1 MSQSNVIAKVISL
14 SGEAFARN
22 SAGKMRRLK
31 VGDVIREGES
41 VDAGDGGQAI
51 LKLADGRELSVRPG
65 EVVRLDAEV
74 AAPVKPDIADS
85 AVLSGTSGLQKI
97 AKALRSGGEL
107 DELIEED
114 EPAAGTPGRGNEGHT
129 FVELLRIV
137 ETVDSQATHRIDG
150 YGDRS
155 GTGEATSAVILGS
168 EMSITVEAPDNTND
182 NTPKI
187 IGQTELAAGS
197 SIILTVTD
205 SAGSVQILTA
215 LVAPDGSFSADVL
228 QALHDGVY
236 TVLASGRDLQG
247 NTAEGTDTGSVDTL
261 PPALSAQLD
270 SGSDTGVVGDN
281 VTQDKTPTIS
291 GTGEPGARID
301 ITMPGTGEHLTT
313 IVGPGGTWSLTPQQG
328 LAEGGASI
336 LVTATDSAG
345 NQSGQTLDITIDSV
359 VPIMPVISNATDD
372 VGSLQGVL
380 ANGAKTDDP
389 TPTLNGTGEIG
400 STIKVYDGT
409 NLLGSTVVDSNGTW
423 RFTPG
428 TGLAEGQHSFTVV
441 SVDAAGNQNGPS
453 NAYGLELDFTAPIAP
468 EITSVLDDVGTVQG
482 ALQPGATTD
491 DAKPEV
497 KGSAE
502 PGATVQV
509 YDGTTLLGSTVAGA
523 NGAWSFTPATPLVTG
538 LHNLTA
544 IAVDAAGN
552 PSLPSNAF
560 GFTLIG
566 SGAPAAPVI
575 VNVLDDVAP
584 IVGNVAKST
593 GVTNDANPEIKGTA
607 EAGSTVTVYDGT
619 TLLGSVVTDAKGN
632 WTYTPTTAL
641 LDGVHNITA
650 TATNAA
656 GNVSPRTGIYD
667 FTVDTTAPQ
676 APTITSVLD
685 DVGLVTGQITNGT
698 VTDDTT
704 PTVNGTG
711 EAGATIKLY
720 DGTTYLGST
729 LVGAT
734 GTWSYTPT
742 TALSNG
748 AHSLNAT
755 QTDVAGNTG
764 PVSGSVSFTID
775 TSTVTSPTITT
786 VQDDVGT
793 VQGAVAQSG
802 TTDDTKPTIVG
813 TAPAGTT
820 IHVYDGTVLLGSTVT
835 DAFGAWSYTPGTA
848 LGDGLHS
855 FTATA
860 TNAAGTVS
868 APTAAYAITIDTVQ
882 PIMPVISNATDDVG
896 SLQGVLT
903 NGAKTDD
910 PTPTL
915 NGTGE
920 IGSTIKVYDGTN
932 LLGST
937 VVDSNGTWRFTPGTG
952 LAEGQHSFTVVS
964 VDAAG
969 NQNGPSNAYGLE
981 LDFTAPAL
989 GDQSFSYAEN
999 QLAGAVIGAVL
1010 ATDAQGVTAY
1020 QFKWADN
1027 SFHSTS
1033 EDGFFSVNALGQIA
1047 LTASGAASRANDYET
1062 SANTWN
1068 YVVAALDAAGNY
1080 NLATLSL
1087 NESNLNDTAPVV
1099 GNALAVNVS
1108 EEGLSGAF
1116 ADTSGDPDTTD
1127 LLVATGTVP
1136 VSDPDGNGVMLT
1148 LSAPTNGL
1156 SSGGIALTWSGDGT
1170 SHLIGYGGA
1179 AGTTPIVDVTIDNS
1193 GHYKVTLLGPV
1204 DQAAGNDENILSVN
1218 FGVNAT
1224 DGTWTS
1230 SNSGAITVNIED
1242 DSPLAVPTST
1252 VVVGSTTVDS
1262 NLMFV
1267 LDLSGSMTTSS
1278 GMEGLDRLQATVAAI
1293 REVLEQYGSIGNTMV
1308 NITTFGSTA
1317 SSGTWMTVSQA
1328 ETFLDSVSANA
1339 GNTNY
1344 DAALAATMTAFSSNG
1359 KLTGSNVQ
1367 NVLYFLSDGAPNRGD
1382 GNSSQLVNSDGGGSD
1397 SGIQTAEQTLWTN
1410 FLSANDIN
1418 AFAIGLGTGV
1428 TVANM
1433 SPVAYDGINDQER
1446 DAISVTDMSTLSA
1459 TLTSLV
1465 QSTVSGSIMTTGGFG
1480 ADGGYLSALDYGN
1493 NTFSFDGQGTLVRS
1507 GSGTTAYTF
1516 DSATHVLSLKTAG
1529 GNFVIDM
1536 DTGIYSFLSSVGTA
1550 VTEEVFG
1557 YTMTDKDGDT
1567 ATAQFVIDFAIVGR
1581 APIARDDS
1589 VIVASGS
1596 AGGNAVTLEDAWL
1609 LWNDSVASG
1618 NPLSIESVSNATSHA
1633 GGLVVDAVSAASN
1646 GSGSFAYQLTDGV
1659 QSDDA
1664 SVAIATRNTT
1674 LLYGTG
1680 IDDIIVGDG
1689 DAETLRGYAGN
1700 DVLVGN
1706 GGNDYLYGGEGGDW
1720 LLGGAGND
1728 YLYGD
1733 AGDDRL
1739 VGGAGNDNLTGGAG
1753 ADLFV
1758 WNYADRGNP
1767 GSPATD
1773 TVTDFSTSTAGEA
1786 LDLRDLLQ
1794 GENHGIGIGN
1804 LASYLDITTSG
1815 SNTVIRIS
1823 SAGGFSNG
1831 GYASGAEDQRITLSG
1846 VNLYASY
1853 GVTAGDDA
1861 SLIQKLLD
1869 NAKLRVD

>member
-453 NAYGLELDFTAPIAP
+453 NAYGLELDFTAP
-468 EITSVLDDVGTVQG
+468 
-482 ALQPGATTD
+482 
-491 DAKPEV
+491 
-497 KGSAE
+497 
-502 PGATVQV
+502 
-509 YDGTTLLGSTVAGA
+509 
-523 NGAWSFTPATPLVTG
+523 
-538 LHNLTA
+538 
-544 IAVDAAGN
+544 
-552 PSLPSNAF
+552 
-560 GFTLIG
+560 
-566 SGAPAAPVI
+566 
-575 VNVLDDVAP
+575 
-584 IVGNVAKST
+584 
-593 GVTNDANPEIKGTA
+593 
-607 EAGSTVTVYDGT
+607 
-619 TLLGSVVTDAKGN
+619 
-632 WTYTPTTAL
+632 
-641 LDGVHNITA
+641 
-650 TATNAA
+650 
-656 GNVSPRTGIYD
+656 
-667 FTVDTTAPQ
+667 
-676 APTITSVLD
+676 
-685 DVGLVTGQITNGT
+685 
-698 VTDDTT
+698 
-704 PTVNGTG
+704 
-711 EAGATIKLY
+711 
-720 DGTTYLGST
+720 
-729 LVGAT
+729 
-734 GTWSYTPT
+734 
-742 TALSNG
+742 
-748 AHSLNAT
+748 
-755 QTDVAGNTG
+755 
-764 PVSGSVSFTID
+764 
-775 TSTVTSPTITT
+775 
-786 VQDDVGT
+786 
-793 VQGAVAQSG
+793 
-802 TTDDTKPTIVG
+802 
-813 TAPAGTT
+813 
-820 IHVYDGTVLLGSTVT
+820 
-835 DAFGAWSYTPGTA
+835 
-848 LGDGLHS
+848 
-855 FTATA
+855 
-860 TNAAGTVS
+860 
-868 APTAAYAITIDTVQ
+868 
-882 PIMPVISNATDDVG
+882 
-896 SLQGVLT
+896 
-903 NGAKTDD
+903 
-910 PTPTL
+910 
-915 NGTGE
+915 
-920 IGSTIKVYDGTN
+920 
-932 LLGST
+932 
-937 VVDSNGTWRFTPGTG
+937 
-952 LAEGQHSFTVVS
+952 
-964 VDAAG
+964 
-969 NQNGPSNAYGLE
+969 
-981 LDFTAPAL
+981 AL

-1080 NLATLSL
+1080 NLATVSL